1 MNPDEHRQKISTD
14 ESRGNLAVVVEGIGT
29 ERFGTALADF
39 LRPLSGVD
47 HCTVFELGGD
57 AINVIALS
65 SCDPRHP
72 MTLMVEHFVRE
83 EVWRKDPVFSRAR
96 TALASTS
103 RLIRLDVNDKND
115 RAYLELRTRIYPHAG
130 DAIVVCGR
138 RDNADFC
145 LSVVRDLPNQP
156 FGPEATEQLS
166 AVADTLISAIA
177 KHVSVLAHRPNVKFA
192 LTDLSEIEKCMIAR
206 SDLRGRE
213 VEVCARIVIGLTAAG
228 ISLDLGVG
236 EETVKTYRKRAYG
249 RLNIGCEREL
259 LHWYVSQ
266 WSAWRGYLKAPQ
278 QSISHETP
286 RITKFRRRRPSIQ
299 SLR

>member
-1 MNPDEHRQKISTD
+1 MNPTEQRQQISPD
-14 ESRGNLAVVVEGIGT
+14 ESWGNLAVVVEGIGT
-29 ERFGTALADF
+29 ERFGTALAEF

-47 HCTVFELGGD
+47 HCTVFQLAGNAVD
-57 AINVIALS
+57 VVALS
-65 SCDPRHP
+65 SCDPHHP

-83 EVWRKDPVFSRAR
+83 EIWRKDPVFSKAR
-96 TALASTS
+96 TLLATTS
-103 RLIRLDVNDKND
+103 RLIRLDVNDIND
-115 RAYLELRTRIYPHAG
+115 RAYLRLRTLNYPQAG
-130 DAIVVCGR
+130 DGIVVCGR

-145 LSVVRDLPNQP
+145 LSVVRDIPNQP

-177 KHVSVLAHRPNVKFA
+177 KHVSVLTHRPNVKLA
-192 LTDLSEIEKCMIAR
+192 LTDLSEIEKCLITR
-206 SDLRGRE
+206 SDLRRRE
-213 VEVCARIVIGLTAAG
+213 VEVCARIIVGLSAAG

-266 WSAWRGYLKAPQ
+266 WSAWRGYLNAPQ
-278 QSISHETP
+278 RSISRET
-286 RITKFRRRRPSIQ
+286 TKGMRSGGSRPSHQ
-299 SLR
+299 SRL